1 MMLPEQQAI
10 SANTTTS
17 VEAFTITYRDPPI
30 RLRCELRLHEEPDGR
45 VSVYC
50 ANLPGAISYG
60 ANRGEAIERGR
71 DAIQALAETHF
82 EDDGALP
89 WVADPEAPG
98 PGETQAW
105 VVVDVERTR

>member
-1 MMLPEQQAI
+1 MTPPEGLPI

-17 VEAFTITYRDPPI
+17 VEVFSTICQDPPI
-30 RLRCELRLHEEPDGR
+30 RLRCELRLHEESDGR

-60 ANRGEAIERGR
+60 DGRDEAIERGR
-71 DAIQALAETHF
+71 EAIQALAETHF

-89 WVADPEAPG
+89 WVADPQPLR

-105 VVVDVERTR
+105 VVVDVERAK